1 MASPAYRFTTFDLN
15 SCIELA
21 RIVQDNG
28 GRLSSAEL
36 ARLAG
41 YRSDNNGSFNTRL
54 ANARLFGLLDGASSA
69 LEPSPRLLDIIHPD
83 FASTEIRARIA
94 AFEAVPLF
102 KAVLDQYHGRP
113 LPDEGGLRN
122 ALTTRWQIT
131 PEKAPSVLARLM
143 DSAEQAGLFQVAGNR
158 TTMIRPTIHDSSP
171 GQSAPRDE
179 IRPASHEP
187 DEMQAKGTPLSGARA
202 NKVIDGALDLLPSE
216 QSWDEDSL
224 RLWMHFFEDALRLY
238 YKLPRAS
245 STSATDRG

>member
-15 SCIELA
+15 SCVDLA
-21 RIVQDNG
+21 RLVQDNG

-54 ANARLFGLLDGASSA
+54 ANARLFGLLEGPSSA
-69 LEPSPRLLDIIHPD
+69 LEPTSRLLDIIHPD
-83 FASTEIRARIA
+83 FPATETAARIV

-113 LPDEGGLRN
+113 LPDDAGLRN
-122 ALTTRWQIT
+122 ALTTRWQISS
-131 PEKAPSVLARLM
+131 EKATSVLARLM

-158 TTMIRPTIHDSSP
+158 TTMIRPTLHGLTATQPVRADHSTTLLDGASRSETSP
-171 GQSAPRDE
+171 V
-179 IRPASHEP
+179 
-187 DEMQAKGTPLSGARA
+187 GTSGARV
-202 NKVIDGALDLLPSE
+202 NKVIDGALDMLPAD

-224 RLWMHFFEDALRLY
+224 RLWLRFFEDALRLY
-238 YKLPRAS
+238 YRLPKRS
-245 STSATDRG
+245 QPIDEG

>member
-15 SCIELA
+15 SCVELA

-54 ANARLFGLLDGASSA
+54 ANARLFGLLDGPSSA

-83 FASTEIRARIA
+83 FPATESRARIA

-102 KAVLDQYHGRP
+102 HAVLEQYHGRP

-131 PEKAPSVLARLM
+131 PEKAPAVLARLM

-158 TTMIRPTIHDSSP
+158 TTMIRPTIHEPSQGRP
-171 GQSAPRDE
+171 AARDD
-179 IRPASHEP
+179 IRPAVPEP
-187 DEMQAKGTPLSGARA
+187 IGVPGQVGTQSGARG
-202 NKVIDGALDLLPSE
+202 NKVIDGALDLLPSD
-216 QSWDEDSL
+216 QTWDEDSL
-224 RLWMHFFEDALRLY
+224 KLWLHFFEDALRLY
-238 YKLPRAS
+238 YKLPRGS
-245 STSATDRG
+245 STPATD